1 MQIKSFLLPLVAAL
15 LADAASSSADKCS
28 FSKTSITEAT
38 AIEQLNACETLD
50 GTITVTGNSIGAINL
65 SSVKQLKGNF
75 SIINTPSVISLNLNQ
90 LQNITG
96 ALVVNNATQLNSV
109 DLTSL
114 SDANEIQLVS
124 LPSFA
129 ILNLNT
135 GVDSAG
141 TIVLSDTALT
151 NLNGL
156 SLFKTISTININNNK
171 NITEINFEN
180 LETVTDSMILS
191 FNHDDASVNL
201 DTLLWAANLTIQDVE
216 DFSAANLTSVNG
228 SFGFSYNTFDKLEL
242 PQLTEVGSSIQVFGH
257 DSLQQ
262 LSLPKLTTIGGEIR
276 LFNNTELEDIEFK
289 NLTTVRGAL
298 SITGGYSNLTMP
310 KLNLVAGD
318 FTANSTSEDFDCS
331 EFDELHD
338 DDKIKGH
345 NYECAHPTK
354 KEASES
360 GSKTATSGG
369 SKSTGKS
376 DSGSGSGSSADS
388 SSNSSSSSKKN
399 DAAVMAPGF
408 LLAGAL
414 GAAIALI

>member
-1 MQIKSFLLPLVAAL
+1 MQVKSFLFPLVAAL
-15 LADAASSSADKCS
+15 LAEAASSSDKCS

-38 AIEQLNACETLD
+38 GIQELNACETLD
-50 GTITVTGNSIGAINL
+50 GTITVSGSAIGAIDL

-75 SIINTPSVISLNLNQ
+75 SILNTPSVISLNFNQ

-96 ALVVNNATQLNSV
+96 ALVINNATQLNSI

-171 NITEINFEN
+171 NITKINFEN

-191 FNHDDASVNL
+191 FNNDEASVNL
-201 DTLLWAANLTIQDVE
+201 DSLLWAANLTIQDVE

-228 SFGFSYNTFDKLEL
+228 SLGFSYNTFEKLEL
-242 PQLTEVGSSIQVFGH
+242 PELTNVGSSIQVFAH
-257 DSLQQ
+257 EALEE
-262 LSLPKLTTIGGEIR
+262 LSIPKLTTIGGEIR
-276 LFNNTELEDIEFK
+276 MFNNTELEDIEFK
-289 NLTTVRGAL
+289 NLTTVKGAL
-298 SITGGYSNLTMP
+298 SITGSYSNLTMP

-318 FTANSTSEDFDCS
+318 FTANSTSEDFDCK
-331 EFDELHD
+331 EYDDLHD

-345 NYECAHPTK
+345 NYECSHPTK
-354 KEASES
+354 VKDSES
-360 GSKTATSGG
+360 SSKTSTGS

-376 DSGSGSGSSADS
+376 SSGSSSDSDS

-399 DAAVMAPGF
+399 DAAMMTPGF
-408 LLAGAL
+408 MLAGAL
-414 GAAIALI
+414 GAALALI

>member
-1 MQIKSFLLPLVAAL
+1 MQVRSFLFPLVAAL
-15 LADAASSSADKCS
+15 LAEAASSSDPCS
-28 FSKTSITEAT
+28 FSKTSIIEAT
-38 AIEQLNACETLD
+38 GIQELNACETLD
-50 GTITVTGNSIGAINL
+50 GTITVGGSAIGAIDL
-65 SSVKQLKGNF
+65 SGVRQLKGNLT
-75 SIINTPSVISLNLNQ
+75 ILNTPSVISLNFNQ

-96 ALVVNNATQLNSV
+96 ALVINNATQLNSI

-171 NITEINFEN
+171 NITQINFEN
-180 LETVTDSMILS
+180 LETVTDSMIIS
-191 FNHDDASVNL
+191 FNNDEASVNL
-201 DTLLWAANLTIQDVE
+201 DSLLWAADLTIQDVE

-228 SFGFSYNTFDKLEL
+228 SLGFSYNTFEKLEL
-242 PQLTEVGSSIQVFGH
+242 PELTTVGSSIQVFAH
-257 DSLQQ
+257 DSLQE

-276 LFNNTELEDIEFK
+276 MFNNTELNDIEFQ
-289 NLTTVRGAL
+289 NLTTVKGAL
-298 SITGGYSNLTMP
+298 SITGEFSNLTMP
-310 KLNLVAGD
+310 NLNLVAGD
-318 FTANSTSEDFDCS
+318 FTANSTSEDFDCT
-331 EFDELHD
+331 EFDELHN

-345 NYECAHPTK
+345 NYECSHATK
-354 KEASES
+354 SETS
-360 GSKTATSGG
+360 DSNTKTSTSNG

-376 DSGSGSGSSADS
+376 GSDSS

-399 DAAVMAPGF
+399 DAAIMAPGYF
-408 LLAGAL
+408 LAGVL
-414 GAAIALI
+414 GAALALI